1 MSGLRRQKGRRHDR
15 KHDQHL
21 QAQPRQRNCDFFPPV
36 FILFECVY
44 LTLLN
49 QVKLKKCR
57 KYSIKLLY
65 IGCCKVFVFVNPNF
79 DI

>member
-1 MSGLRRQKGRRHDR
+1 MTGNMVNTCKPNHV
-15 KHDQHL
+15 
-21 QAQPRQRNCDFFPPV
+21 NEIVIFPPV